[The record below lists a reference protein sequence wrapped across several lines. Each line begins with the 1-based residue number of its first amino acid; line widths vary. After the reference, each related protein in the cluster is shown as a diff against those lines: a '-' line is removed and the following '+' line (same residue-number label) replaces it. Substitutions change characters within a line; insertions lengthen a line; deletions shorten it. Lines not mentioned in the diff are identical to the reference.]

1 MTNDKGYVPL
11 HDVARDLRGVV
22 FPLSGLVAVLMV
34 VEVAQQGDDYEQ
46 SPLVERTLNPTGMQI
61 INHAAWDTVASVLD
75 RPPRRRPAITTLT
88 AGDKTARMPNLGPY
102 RGNREPGM
110 FDWAC
115 PGLGDP
121 SGLPPSP
128 DLRRKS

>member
-1 MTNDKGYVPL
+1 MRSP
-11 HDVARDLRGVV
+11 
-22 FPLSGLVAVLMV
+22 
-34 VEVAQQGDDYEQ
+34 EQGDDYEQ
-46 SPLVERTLNPTGMQI
+46 GLLAERTLNPKGMEI
-61 INHAAWDTVASVLD
+61 INQAAWDTVGIKCVIGHPD
-75 RPPRRRPAITTLT
+75 DEPAITTLT